1 MMLRDLTGK
10 NICILGFGRE
20 GRAMLKAIQDA
31 GIECSITIADQ
42 KSEIQSTKHEAVSD
56 FGFSASNLQWHSG
69 NSYLKHLDRFDVII
83 RSPGIFPCSELEA
96 VQNRITNSTQIF
108 LDEVTSKNATVIG
121 VTGSKGKS
129 TTASLIYEIL
139 KAGGKNVTLVGNIG
153 EPAIGH
159 VKDASANKYF
169 VQEMSSYQLM
179 NMESSPKI
187 AVVTSFFPEHLD
199 YHSSASLTAGGSPL
213 EEYREAK
220 THISKFQDKDDVIFF
235 NANSEGAIAI
245 AQKGEGKKIQF
256 TSEDA
261 PIDLKSTKLIG
272 IHNLSNIAAAFLVG
286 KHFEIPDDVS
296 IKAIQEFQ
304 SLPHRLQPCGEHHGI
319 NWVDDAISTTPES
332 TIAAI
337 DALGDKISTLI
348 LGGKDRGNDFTELA
362 QRIAHSDITNIILLG
377 ESGKRIQDALNRATA
392 LVNTYAAS
400 TMEEVVALAKDHTT
414 KGKTCLLSPAS
425 PSYDMFKNFEERGEA
440 FLHCIL
446 QNK

>member
-10 NICILGFGRE
+10 KICILGFGRE
-20 GRAMLKAIQDA
+20 GRAMLKAIQDSKV
-31 GIECSITIADQ
+31 ECSITIADQ
-42 KSEIQSTKHEAVSD
+42 NEDINGASYATQLGSD
-56 FGFSASNLQWHSG
+56 YMKQ
-69 NSYLKHLDRFDVII
+69 LDKFDVII
-83 RSPGIFPCSELEA
+83 RSPGIFPCSELEE
-96 VQNRITNSTQIF
+96 VKDRITNSTQIF
-108 LDEVTSKNATVIG
+108 LDEVTAKNATVIG

-139 KAGGKNVTLVGNIG
+139 KAGGKDVTLVGNIG

-179 NMESSPKI
+179 NIESSPAI

-235 NANSEGAIAI
+235 NSNSEGAIAI
-245 AQKGEGKKIQF
+245 AQKGEGKKIPF

-272 IHNLSNIAAAFLVG
+272 VHNLSNIAVAFLVG
-286 KHFEIPDDVS
+286 KHCEIPDDIS
-296 IKAIQEFQ
+296 IKAIQEFK

-319 NWVDDAISTTPES
+319 QWVDDAISTTPES
-332 TIAAI
+332 TIAAL
-337 DALGDKISTLI
+337 DALGDNISTLI

-362 QRIAHSDITNIILLG
+362 QRIAHSNITNIILLG

-400 TMEEVVALAKDHTT
+400 TMEEVVALAKEHTS

-425 PSYDMFKNFEERGEA
+425 PSYGMFKNFEERGAA
-440 FLHCIL
+440 FLNAIL
-446 QNK
+446 AN